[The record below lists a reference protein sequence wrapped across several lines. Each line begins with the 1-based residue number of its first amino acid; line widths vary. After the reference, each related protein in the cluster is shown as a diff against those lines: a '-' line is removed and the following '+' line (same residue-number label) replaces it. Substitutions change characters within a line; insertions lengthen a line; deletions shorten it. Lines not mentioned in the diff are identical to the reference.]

1 MLNVFNS
8 HFLINYVANLSLCV
22 IQCHGRDRPN
32 APYLCLRPGNKEQPD
47 GGRSGVLPCL
57 YLYPMVRATLADRVG
72 VYVGWNRERQVRV
85 GRTAVVGL
93 LNG

>member
-1 MLNVFNS
+1 M
-8 HFLINYVANLSLCV
+8 ANLSLCV

-32 APYLCLRPGNKEQPD
+32 SPSCAFTLATKSSPT

-72 VYVGWNRERQVRV
+72 VYVGWDRERQVRV

>member
-32 APYLCLRPGNKEQPD
+32 SPSCAFVLVTKSSPT
-47 GGRSGVLPCL
+47 GGSGVLPCL
-57 YLYPMVRATLADRVG
+57 YLYPMVRATLADRVDG
-72 VYVGWNRERQVRV
+72 HVGWDRERQVRA
-85 GRTAVVGL
+85 GWTAVVAL
-93 LNG
+93 LYG

>member
-1 MLNVFNS
+1 MWQ
-8 HFLINYVANLSLCV
+8 ICLCALY
-22 IQCHGRDRPN
+22 N
-32 APYLCLRPGNKEQPD
+32 ATAETGLMPHTCAFTLATKSSPT